1 MIEVAT
7 LEKETLMLKRKK
19 VLPSRTRLFEMGC
32 GEKSIIISYDND
44 NNPIEVFVDTPK
56 ERSCTNCVGAFTGKL
71 LSGILRTNF
80 DERAKKLMFEFL
92 IKNLSEM
99 GCEGATW
106 DDGIYV
112 KSCFHAI
119 ALCLQEPFVPDDDL
133 LSFCNSMNNERVEEI
148 DD

>member
-1 MIEVAT
+1 
-7 LEKETLMLKRKK
+7 
-19 VLPSRTRLFEMGC
+19 
-32 GEKSIIISYDND
+32 
-44 NNPIEVFVDTPK
+44 
-56 ERSCTNCVGAFTGKL
+56 
-71 LSGILRTNF
+71 
-80 DERAKKLMFEFL
+80 MFEFL